1 MTKSN
6 YTQAR
11 IAQERTKQI
20 TLICLTLFGLSI
32 VVAPVLKLIP
42 ISTNQNITR

>member
-20 TLICLTLFGLSI
+20 TLICLTLLGLSI
-32 VVAPVLKLIP
+32 VVTPALKLIP
-42 ISTNQNITR
+42 INSTQNITK